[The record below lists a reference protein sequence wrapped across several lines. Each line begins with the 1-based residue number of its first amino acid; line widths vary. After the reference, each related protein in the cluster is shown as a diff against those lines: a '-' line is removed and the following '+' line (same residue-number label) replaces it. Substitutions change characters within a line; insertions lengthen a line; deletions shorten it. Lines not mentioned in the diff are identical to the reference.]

1 MVQTLLSARA
11 DINAKQDSV
20 SWTAL
25 HYAAKRGRY
34 EVVQALLSAGAD
46 INAKDYSGETLLDLA
61 RRKSH
66 LEVEALLRQHGAE

>member
-1 MVQTLLSARA
+1 MVQTLLSAGA

-20 SWTAL
+20 SCTAL
-25 HYAAKRGRY
+25 GNAVMHGHHAVA
-34 EVVQALLSAGAD
+34 QALLSAGAD